1 MCCKSF
7 AVATWQSSSS
17 MFYVT
22 TSRITRLRPV
32 AVDVSLPG
40 SCGRVANFN
49 KCISMEH
56 TRSESV
62 NQTEN
67 GARHQEKDVC
77 FYRDAK
83 ELEGLSS
90 RRWEQK
96 PNCWSSCDA
105 ELFTIHWPRARNYIQ
120 QTYILCRV
128 LCSTGRS
135 CQLARGGQYVFI
147 SACGNSLAKGV

>member
-1 MCCKSF
+1 MLCCKYF
-7 AVATWQSSSS
+7 AFATWQSSSS
-17 MFYVT
+17 MIYVKS
-22 TSRITRLRPV
+22 TSQITRFRPV

-40 SCGRVANFN
+40 SYGRVANFN

-56 TRSESV
+56 TRSESA

-83 ELEGLSS
+83 ELEGISS

-105 ELFTIHWPRARNYIQ
+105 ELFTIHWHRARNCIQ
-120 QTYILCRV
+120 QTCI
-128 LCSTGRS
+128 
-135 CQLARGGQYVFI
+135 
-147 SACGNSLAKGV
+147 